1 MDPVHKIYQ
10 RKSIRLK
17 GFDYSQDG
25 GYFITA
31 VSLHRDHL
39 FGEVVGGKMRLN
51 ALGRIIWNC
60 WDEIPIHFPNVELGL
75 FVIMPNHVHGIIFI
89 FNDNQGDA
97 SSRRGTI
104 CCAGLNASDSLS
116 H

>member
-1 MDPVHKIYQ
+1 MDPDHNIYH

-39 FGEVVGGKMRLN
+39 FGEIVGGKMQVN
-51 ALGRIIWNC
+51 ALGRITRNC
-60 WDEIPIHFPNVELGL
+60 WEEIPIHFPNVELGS

-89 FNDNQGDA
+89 FYDNQDDA

-104 CCAGLNASDSLS
+104 YCLQQ
-116 H
+116 HR